1 MTTLDLIAWLMFI
14 TAGFSYINHRFLKF
28 PTSIG
33 VMAIALVFSLML
45 IALAEL
51 KWIPGLE
58 DSARALLE
66 SIDFNQLVLHGILG
80 ALLFAASLH
89 INLED
94 LAKEKWT
101 ITLLASVGVVL
112 STTLV
117 AGLMY
122 FVLGWLG
129 IGMPFIY
136 CLLFGALISP
146 TDPIAVLGILK
157 NVGAPKALETK
168 IAGESLFNDG
178 VAVVIFIVLL
188 DIATSHHEPSAL
200 SITLLFLKE
209 AGGGALFGLAA
220 GYGAYLLL
228 RTVDDYKVEVLIT
241 LALVFASYAAADAMH
256 ISAPIAAVVAG
267 LLIGNHGRKLAMSG
281 KTTEHVDM
289 FWELVDEILN
299 GILFVLLGF
308 ELLIVTF
315 NLSSFK
321 AGLIAIPVVLL
332 ARFIGVSLPIGLMK
346 FKREFSPNA
355 IKVLTWGGLRGG
367 ISVALA
373 LSLPASPEREL
384 ILMMTYVVVVFS
396 ILVQGLTIGKLVQ
409 RGLEN

>member
-1 MTTLDLIAWLMFI
+1 MTTLDLIAWLMLI

-33 VMAIALVFSLML
+33 LMAISLVFSMVLL
-45 IALAEL
+45 ALGEL

-80 ALLFAASLH
+80 ALLFAGSLH

-94 LAKEKWT
+94 LAKQKWI

-112 STTLV
+112 STTIV
-117 AGLMY
+117 AGLMF

-129 IGMPFIY
+129 IGIPFIY
-136 CLLFGALISP
+136 CLIFGALISP
-146 TDPIAVLGILK
+146 TDPIAVMAILK
-157 NVGAPKALETK
+157 TVGAPKELETK

-178 VAVVIFIVLL
+178 IAVVIFIVLL
-188 DIATSHHEPSAL
+188 DIAIGTHEPTFV
-200 SITLLFLKE
+200 SITVLFLKE
-209 AGGGALFGLAA
+209 AVGGALFGLAA
-220 GYGAYLLL
+220 GYGAYRLM
-228 RTVDDYKVEVLIT
+228 RTVDNYQVEVLIT
-241 LALVFASYAAADAMH
+241 LALVFASYAAAEAMH
-256 ISAPIAAVVAG
+256 ISAPIAAVAAG
-267 LLIGNHGRKLAMSG
+267 LLIGNHGRTMAMSE
-281 KTTEHVDM
+281 KTIEHVDM
-289 FWELVDEILN
+289 FWELIDEILN

-308 ELLIVTF
+308 EILILTF
-315 NLSSFK
+315 DMSNFK

-332 ARFIGVSLPIGLMK
+332 ARFTGVSLPIGLMK

-409 RGLEN
+409 RGLKH

>member
-1 MTTLDLIAWLMFI
+1 MTTLQLIAWLMFI
-14 TAGFSYINHRFLKF
+14 TAGFSYLNHRYLKF

-33 VMAIALVFSLML
+33 LMAIALVFSLIL
-45 IALAEL
+45 VALGEL

-66 SIDFNQLVLHGILG
+66 KVDFNQLVLHGILG
-80 ALLFAASLH
+80 ALLFAGSLH
-89 INLED
+89 ISLKD
-94 LAKEKWT
+94 LVKEKWT
-101 ITLLASVGVVL
+101 IILLASVGVVL
-112 STTLV
+112 STVIV

-122 FVLGWLG
+122 FVLQWLG
-129 IGMPFIY
+129 IGIPFIY

-146 TDPIAVLGILK
+146 TDPIAVLAILK
-157 NVGAPKALETK
+157 DVGAPKALETK

-178 VAVVIFIVLL
+178 IAVVIFIVILG
-188 DIATSHHEPSAL
+188 IATGNHEPTVG
-200 SITLLFLKE
+200 SIALLFLKE
-209 AGGGALFGLAA
+209 AVGGALFGLAA
-220 GYGAYLLL
+220 GYGAYRLL
-228 RTVDDYKVEVLIT
+228 RTIDNYQVEVLIT
-241 LALVFASYAAADAMH
+241 LALVFASYAAAEAMH
-256 ISAPIAAVVAG
+256 ISAPIAAVAAG
-267 LLIGNHGRKLAMSG
+267 LLIGNHGRTLAMSE
-281 KTTEHVDM
+281 KTTEHVDL
-289 FWELVDEILN
+289 FWELIDEILN

-315 NLSSFK
+315 DLSSFK

-332 ARFIGVSLPIGLMK
+332 ARFFGVSIPIWLRK

-373 LSLPASPEREL
+373 LSLPPSSEREL

-409 RGLEN
+409 RGLTE